1 MRDWIPIAAV
11 TLGAVLFSAL
21 AILGLRWAIHPT
33 AFTAPSL
40 SSQCEMRDGLPDASC
55 TPGAVSK
62 DVTQETIGKTICR
75 SGYTTRGMRADGRP
89 VRPPVSFT
97 ESLKASGI
105 AAYRY
110 PDTNP
115 AHYEEDHLIPLELGG
130 DGWNPTNLW
139 PEPRTGT
146 HNAAEKDKVETQL
159 NRLVCA
165 GRVSL
170 VAAQQAI
177 AHNWETALAAV
188 D

>member
-1 MRDWIPIAAV
+1 
-11 TLGAVLFSAL
+11 
-21 AILGLRWAIHPT
+21 
-33 AFTAPSL
+33 
-40 SSQCEMRDGLPDASC
+40 MRDGLPDAAC

-62 DVTQETIGKTICR
+62 DVTQATIGKTICR
-75 SGYTTRGMRADGRP
+75 SGYTTRGMRSDGRP

-115 AHYEEDHLIPLELGG
+115 AHYEEDHLVPLELGG
-130 DGWNPTNLW
+130 DGWNPSNLW

-146 HNAAEKDKVETQL
+146 DNAAEKDRVETQL

-170 VAAQQAI
+170 AAAQHAI
-177 AHNWETALAAV
+177 ARNWETALTAT
-188 D
+188 